1 MPKMTPKEKAR
12 AIKLYIGEVIE
23 FTDAERERW
32 QCEQIQ
38 FQIKGDS
45 TYNRFSVER
54 HLKQY
59 HRLGVAYAIQNELH
73 KRYKLKAIGD
83 EMRLSDMFAKMCL
96 CEEFVNLYRSIKYHF
111 DKQFKLI

>member
-1 MPKMTPKEKAR
+1 MTPKEKAR

-23 FTDAERERW
+23 FTDAEREWW
-32 QCEQIQ
+32 QAEQMLFKLI
-38 FQIKGDS
+38 GDS
-45 TYNRFSVER
+45 HYQKNGIKR
-54 HLKQY
+54 HLSQY

-73 KRYKLKAIGD
+73 KRYKLKTIGD

-111 DKQFKLI
+111 DKQFGII